1 MLAEICLM
9 KVLVTAATELEI
21 FPFVK
26 KNSGAEIFIHGVG
39 ATNTAFALSQK
50 INAAYDIVIQA
61 GIAGS
66 FTGNLQLGQTV
77 AVAKDCFADLGLL
90 HNGTLSSVF
99 EMGLAGENDF
109 PYKNGFLENNLPL
122 LQSLSLQKVN
132 AATVNLLNTEK
143 NYNKLIQQK
152 YNALVETMEGAA
164 FHYICL
170 QKKIPFLQIRGISN
184 YVGERNKTKWK
195 MEKAIDNL
203 CINLED
209 ILKSV

>member
-1 MLAEICLM
+1 M

-109 PYKNGFLENNLPL
+109 PYKNGYLENYHPI
-122 LQSLSLQKVN
+122 LQLLSLQKVN
-132 AATVNLLNTEK
+132 AATINLIISEK
-143 NYNKLIQQK
+143 NYNQLVRQK
-152 YNALVETMEGAA
+152 YNAHLET
-164 FHYICL
+164 
-170 QKKIPFLQIRGISN
+170 
-184 YVGERNKTKWK
+184 
-195 MEKAIDNL
+195 
-203 CINLED
+203 
-209 ILKSV
+209 